1 MFFRTQNKEKI
12 LFLIMTQ
19 LTNNFIFFIQR
30 SKNKIKEEIKRIIKK
45 KSLKYSNQI

>member
-1 MFFRTQNKEKI
+1 MVLNNFFLNIYKQYLSVKI
-12 LFLIMTQ
+12 FLF
-19 LTNNFIFFIQR
+19 FIFFIQR